1 MRWKMPEDWKNM
13 MDFVDKLIKHAN
25 DHQTNYYD
33 MGCIVSERISIIH
46 FDHALELLMKSY
58 LMRNEF
64 IVYEIDTNKIKKGI
78 KGDMPIKKMLKKDR
92 TLNFNDIFTIFSKI
106 LELTPD
112 EKQAIKKFHGLRN
125 EIQHRA
131 LQLPTTD
138 KGKEIEEFIP
148 KFKIIYRKAFQNRA
162 FPGNKR

>member
-1 MRWKMPEDWKNM
+1 MPEDWENM
-13 MDFVDKLIKHAN
+13 MDFADKLIKHAN
-25 DHQTNYYD
+25 DHFQTGYPN
-33 MGCIVSERISIIH
+33 MERIISERISVIH

-58 LMRNEF
+58 LLREGF
-64 IVYEIDTNKIKKGI
+64 IINEIDISKIKKGI
-78 KGDMPIKKMLKKDR
+78 KGENKPIKELLKKNR
-92 TLNFNDIFTIFSKI
+92 TFIFDDIFTIFSKI

-162 FPGNKR
+162 FP